1 MPLNPTDEIK
11 QRLDVAEVIGEY
23 VSLKQAGKYLKAL
36 CPIHHEKTPSFMVDR
51 SNGIWHCFGCG
62 KGGDVFSF
70 VQEMEGTDFPETLR
84 LLAKKANVELP
95 RFDPKLQ
102 SERTKLAD
110 IIRHAAAF
118 YHEALKRSASAEVAR
133 TYVRERA
140 INDLTLDT
148 FKLGYA
154 PESWDALLTFLRG
167 RGFRDEDIFL
177 AGLSIRKEHGVGLYD
192 RFRNRLMF
200 PISDQQGTI
209 IGFGGRVLPG
219 APDDSAKY
227 INSPQGALYNKS
239 TVVFGLDRA
248 KQSIRRNDAAIVVEG
263 YMDVIASHQAGV
275 ENVVAASGTAFTLEQ
290 LKLLKR
296 YTTKLLLAFDAD
308 LAGETATRRGIELA
322 LQEEF
327 DLRIIRLP
335 EGKDPDELIRRD
347 PESWKGAIARAER
360 FLDDAFTQTFAR
372 VNLKDVDGKKQAA
385 ATLLP
390 LIAKV
395 KNPVEQTH
403 YLQKLAEAIRVSE
416 ELLRTR
422 IQPGR
427 SSARPS
433 GPSAPSGGAA
443 PKTTRA
449 WKLSQLT
456 LAILFRDLTLLPSVA
471 ETLIPEVLD
480 EPFRALYKILLDR
493 YSENRT
499 FTLED
504 VLTFL
509 KANRPEMVNDVSL
522 LLLLAE
528 QHFPEESHELL
539 KEELAKT
546 AKYLLEL
553 SLDRAIADLRADLQ
567 SAEAANDQDQVA
579 TLLERFTTLT
589 EQRTRLTR

>member
-1 MPLNPTDEIK
+1 MSLNPAEEVK

-23 VSLKQAGKYLKAL
+23 VSLRPAGKYLKAL

-51 SNGIWHCFGCG
+51 SNGIWHCF
-62 KGGDVFSF
+62 SF
-70 VQEMEGTDFPETLR
+70 IEEMEGMDFPETLR

-95 RFDPKLQ
+95 RYDPKLQ

-110 IIRHAAAF
+110 IIRTAAAF
-118 YHEALKRSASAEVAR
+118 YHETFKRSGSAESVRA
-133 TYVRERA
+133 YVRERG
-140 INDLTLDT
+140 ISDLTVDT
-148 FKLGYA
+148 FKIGYA
-154 PESWDALLTFLRG
+154 PDAWDTLLSFLRS
-167 RGFRDEDIFL
+167 RNFRDEDIFQ
-177 AGLSIRKEHGVGLYD
+177 AGLTIRKEKGVGFYD

-200 PISDQQGTI
+200 PISDQHGTI

-227 INSPQGALYNKS
+227 INSPQSELYNKS
-239 TVVFGLDRA
+239 QVVYGLDRA

-296 YTTKLLLAFDAD
+296 YTSNLLLAFDAD
-308 LAGETATRRGIELA
+308 VAGEGATRRGIELA
-322 LQEEF
+322 LQEELN
-327 DLRIIRLP
+327 LRIIRIP

-347 PESWKGAIARAER
+347 PESWKGAITRAER
-360 FLDDAFTQTFAR
+360 FMDDAFARTFER
-372 VNLKDVDGKKQAA
+372 VDLKDVDGKKQSAA
-385 ATLLP
+385 ILLP

-416 ELLRTR
+416 EALRTR
-422 IQPGR
+422 ITPGR
-427 SSARPS
+427 PAPK
-433 GPSAPSGGAA
+433 PSAKAA
-443 PKTTRA
+443 PAVAPRTSRA

-456 LAILFRDLTLLPSVA
+456 LAILLRDLSLLPDVA
-471 ETLIPEVLD
+471 ETLVPEVLD
-480 EPFRALYKILLDR
+480 EPFRGLYKILLDR
-493 YSENRT
+493 YSESRT

-509 KANRPEMVNDVSL
+509 KANRPEAVNDVSL

-528 QHFPEESHELL
+528 QHFPEESAELL
-539 KEELAKT
+539 KAELART
-546 AKYLLEL
+546 VKYLLEL
-553 SLDRAIADLRADLQ
+553 SLDRAIADIRADLQ
-567 SAEAANDQDQVA
+567 TAEAANDQDRVA